1 MLVNRKAGIS
11 LSARRRDA
19 ASGAGELRTGRWLFR
34 RIVLLLALLGGFSLP
49 VASQS
54 ALPQLP
60 ADTVVARVNG
70 VALRGAELN
79 GYVEAIIP
87 NIGFHGKV
95 DPSKINQYRQAA
107 LDRMIMHELVYQD
120 AVRRHIR
127 IPSERI
133 EREVQIEERR
143 FRSPAAFKDA
153 LARQG
158 FTVKSLHTLIEHNL
172 MVAEVVRRD
181 ILNPSKVSDSE
192 AKAYY
197 EKNLSRFREPE
208 SVLVR
213 HIFFPPKPESAGQA
227 EQVRQKALAKNT
239 SEEFDG
245 LAWKYSKDDYHVM
258 GGMLGWVHRG
268 RLEPEV
274 EKAAFALKP
283 GQVSAVIKTPTGYH
297 LIRVEGKQPAHLIPF
312 QQVRKMITS
321 QLEAKKQERLRNQ
334 LKERL
339 YKQAKVQVLEH
350 F

>member
-133 EREVQIEERR
+133 EREVQMEERR

-181 ILNPSKVSDSE
+181 ILNPSKVS
-192 AKAYY
+192 
-197 EKNLSRFREPE
+197 
-208 SVLVR
+208 
-213 HIFFPPKPESAGQA
+213 
-227 EQVRQKALAKNT
+227 
-239 SEEFDG
+239 
-245 LAWKYSKDDYHVM
+245 
-258 GGMLGWVHRG
+258 
-268 RLEPEV
+268 
-274 EKAAFALKP
+274 
-283 GQVSAVIKTPTGYH
+283 
-297 LIRVEGKQPAHLIPF
+297 
-312 QQVRKMITS
+312 
-321 QLEAKKQERLRNQ
+321 
-334 LKERL
+334 
-339 YKQAKVQVLEH
+339 
-350 F
+350 